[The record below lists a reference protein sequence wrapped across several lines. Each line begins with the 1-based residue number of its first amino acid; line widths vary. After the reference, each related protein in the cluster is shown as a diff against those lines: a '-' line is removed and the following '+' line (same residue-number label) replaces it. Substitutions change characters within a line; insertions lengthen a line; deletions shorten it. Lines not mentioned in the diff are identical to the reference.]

1 MTNEAQ
7 VSVAGYIATEPT
19 FGVTRSGVP
28 TLHMRLAW
36 TPRKLDQDLGTWV
49 DQASSFASVTAFRKI
64 AENGGSS
71 LRKGEPVIVVGT
83 LQVREY
89 EARDGSRR
97 TSVDITANFMGHDL
111 SRGVASFRK
120 VRPQTEMTA
129 AERQAADQALDQA
142 AEPSEGW
149 PQGPED
155 PADEMFDEADEPDEA
170 SEAEDIA
177 DGEDLEPAGEPPASR

>member
-1 MTNEAQ
+1 MANEAL

-83 LQVREY
+83 LRVREY
-89 EARDGSRR
+89 DGKDGSRR
-97 TSVDITANFMGHDL
+97 TSVDITANSIGHDL
-111 SRGVASFRK
+111 SRGVATFRK
-120 VRPQTEMTA
+120 VRPQTEKTA
-129 AERQAADQALDQA
+129 AERQAADMALEQA
-142 AEPSEGW
+142 AEPTTDW
-149 PQGPED
+149 RPGPAD
-155 PADEMFDEADEPDEA
+155 PADEMFDEAEEPDEA
-170 SEAEDIA
+170 SDADDIPDAE
-177 DGEDLEPAGEPPASR
+177 ELESPGEPPASR